1 MPQKE
6 LIINADD
13 FGLSPEIDLGVAEA
27 CAKGIVTSA
36 SLLANGPDFDGAV
49 RLARDGGLSVGVHLT
64 LTGGA
69 PVSAPGAVPSLL
81 GTSGAFYPRFASFFA
96 RFAAG
101 RINRRQVLLEWRAQI
116 EKVIAAGIK
125 PSHLDGEQYVH
136 LVPGLFGLCA
146 RLAGE
151 FGIRRVR
158 APRRILFLS
167 PRPGP
172 GRLAA
177 RALLE
182 GFMLHPAYRRFS
194 GAASPRYLLGFE
206 ASGRLDE
213 KRLECILKNLPEGS
227 SELVCHP
234 GAADRG
240 APGLPPWSYD
250 WRGELKPLTSP
261 RAAELL
267 RASGAR
273 TRPLK

>member
-13 FGLSPEIDLGVAEA
+13 FGLSPEIDRGVAEA
-27 CAKGIVTSA
+27 CSKGIVTSA

-49 RLARDGGLSVGVHLT
+49 QLARAGSLSVGVHLT

-69 PVSAPGAVPSLL
+69 PVSAPGAIPSLL
-81 GTSGAFYPRFASFFA
+81 GAGQAFYPRFSSFFA

-101 RINRRQVLLEWRAQI
+101 LVNKRHVLLEWRAQI
-116 EKVIAAGIK
+116 EKVVAAGIK
-125 PSHLDGEQYVH
+125 PAHLDGEQYVH
-136 LVPGLFGLCA
+136 LVPGLFGLCV
-146 RLAGE
+146 RLADE

-172 GRLAA
+172 ERLAA

-182 GFMLHPAYRRFS
+182 GFMLHPAYRRL
-194 GAASPRYLLGFE
+194 GRAASPGCLLGFE
-206 ASGRLDE
+206 ASGRLDD
-213 KRLECILKNLPEGS
+213 KRLECILKNLPEGL

-240 APGLPPWSYD
+240 TPGLPRWGYD
-250 WRGELKPLTSP
+250 WRGELKALTSP
-261 RAAELL
+261 RAAALL
-267 RASGAR
+267 RASGAV
-273 TRPLK
+273 TRH

>member
-13 FGLSPEIDLGVAEA
+13 FGLSPEIDRGVAEA
-27 CAKGIVTSA
+27 SAEGIVSSA

-49 RLARDGGLSVGVHLT
+49 RLARAGGFSVGVHLT
-64 LTGGA
+64 LTGGL
-69 PVSAPGAVPSLL
+69 PVSAPGAIPSLL
-81 GTSGAFYPRFASFFA
+81 GARGAFYPRFASFFA
-96 RFAAG
+96 RWTAG
-101 RINRRQVLLEWRAQI
+101 LVNKRQVLLEWRAQI
-116 EKVIAAGIK
+116 EKVLAAGIK
-125 PSHLDGEQYVH
+125 PAHLDGEQYVH
-136 LVPGLFGLCA
+136 MVPGLFGLCV
-146 RLAGE
+146 RLADE

-182 GFMLHPAYRRFS
+182 GFMLHPAYRRFHR
-194 GAASPRYLLGFE
+194 AEAPHYLLGFE

-213 KRLECILKNLPEGS
+213 KRLEHILRNLPEGR

-234 GAADRG
+234 GAADKG
-240 APGLPPWSYD
+240 APGLPAWGYD
-250 WRGELKPLTSP
+250 WRGELKALTSP
-261 RAAELL
+261 RAAALL
-267 RASGAR
+267 RASGAS
-273 TRPLK
+273 LK